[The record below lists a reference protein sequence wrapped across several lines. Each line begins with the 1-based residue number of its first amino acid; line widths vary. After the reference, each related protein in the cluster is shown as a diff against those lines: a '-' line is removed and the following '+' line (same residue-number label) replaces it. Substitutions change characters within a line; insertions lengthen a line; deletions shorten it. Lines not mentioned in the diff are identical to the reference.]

1 MKYNIDNNIKNK
13 ELTFGDIFNNF
24 LTSTEINRDFITDY
38 RPCGQPYFDYY
49 IPNAII
55 VWLKNGDR
63 LIYINKPSNF

>member
-1 MKYNIDNNIKNK
+1 MNYDKTIANE

-24 LTSTEINRDFITDY
+24 LTNTQTNRELIDDY

-55 VWLKNGDR
+55 VWLKSRDR
-63 LIYINKPSNF
+63 LIYINKPSDF